1 MPAGSQ
7 IYVSAAI
14 PDRPVAERIAALLQT
29 EEGYD
34 VHWEATELG
43 ALSASA
49 EAAAA
54 RARCVLVVWSYSSAT
69 SRWVWQEATEAAA
82 RNALVQI
89 EIDPVDRP
97 VDGPCI
103 SLAEWNGSTR
113 DPNWRNLMDA
123 LRAAVGL
130 PQGQLPLKSQ
140 AAPALASGVLA
151 LCGAVAMS
159 VGAQP
164 ASPDLLALLE
174 PDAGPA
180 PREIYAFGG
189 PERPPELLEASSPA
203 AISLI
208 APMDLEPL
216 TFAAL
221 EPPPL
226 MFNLSLLNP
235 LEVPSIE
242 INSIV
247 YQASYQAEAEPSE
260 EGGG

>member
-34 VHWEATELG
+34 VHWEETELG

-54 RARCVLVVWSYSSAT
+54 RARCVLVIWSYSSAT

-123 LRAAVGL
+123 LRATVGL

-164 ASPDLLALLE
+164 ASPDLVALLE

-180 PREIYAFGG
+180 PSEIYAFGG
-189 PERPPELLEASSPA
+189 PEQPPELLEAGPA

-216 TFAAL
+216 TFPEL
-221 EPPPL
+221 KPTPPL
-226 MFNLSLLNP
+226 YNLSLLNP
-235 LEVPSIE
+235 LQAPSMEV
-242 INSIV
+242 NSVV
-247 YQASYQAEAEPSE
+247 YQAAFQSEAAPPK

>member
-34 VHWEATELG
+34 VHWEETELG

-113 DPNWRNLMDA
+113 DPNWRNLMEA

-164 ASPDLLALLE
+164 AAPDLVALLE

-189 PERPPELLEASSPA
+189 PERPLGSLETDPT
-203 AISLI
+203 AIALI
-208 APMDLEPL
+208 APMNLEPL
-216 TFAAL
+216 SFPEL
-221 EPPPL
+221 EPTPPL
-226 MFNLSLLNP
+226 YNLALLSPLRAPSL
-235 LEVPSIE
+235 E
-242 INSIV
+242 ISSLV
-247 YQASYQAEAEPSE
+247 YQASYQSETASTE